1 MNQEIRPMPTCLYQL
16 LEIQAEKNPN
26 AIAIT
31 APGREP
37 LTYGKLWDTIQNIVA
52 GLNAIGVGRNDR
64 VAVALANGPE
74 MAVAFLGIAS
84 GATCAP
90 LNPAYRTNEFDF
102 YLSDLNAKALIIQ
115 SGVAETAV
123 EVARKRGIP
132 IIELSPVKE
141 AETGIFSL
149 TGGEA
154 KPAKQAGLAVH
165 DDIALVLHT
174 SGTTSRPKIVP
185 LTHSNLCASAQN
197 IRSSLQLDSGDC
209 CLNVMPLFHIHGL
222 IGALLSSLSAGASV
236 VCTPGFYAPKFFEW
250 LDEFR
255 PTWYTAVP
263 TMHQA
268 ILARAAANAEI
279 IARCGIRLIRSSS
292 AALPPQVMAEIERTF
307 SAPVIEAYGMTEAS
321 HQMASN
327 PLPPRARK
335 AGSVGVAAG
344 PTIAI
349 MDESGNVLSAGETGE
364 IVIRGASVTA
374 GYENNPKAN
383 ESAFTQGWFRTG
395 DQGYLDSDGYLFIKG
410 RIKELINRG
419 GEKISPRE
427 VDEVLL
433 NHPAVAQAVT
443 FALPHPQLGED
454 VGAAVVLRE
463 NSSVTEREI
472 QEFAAAQLAD
482 FKVPRRV
489 IFLEEIPKGPTGK
502 LQRIGLAE
510 KLGIAAD
517 EPAESL
523 TAFAPPSTVAEEKLA
538 AIWSEVLGIEKVGV
552 RDNFFELGGDSIL
565 AAQIVNRVRS
575 EMQVELSF
583 LDLWQNPTVAGMAAE
598 TTRKQGVPAAPIQR
612 ISREGELPLSFA
624 QAQIWFF
631 EQLEPENTAFN
642 RPVALRLTGKL
653 NVAALEQ
660 SLNEIVRR
668 HEVLRA
674 SFPAVDG
681 VPVQAIAPNLSLS
694 LPVTDISDLPDRER
708 KAEAQRRV
716 TEDAQRPFDLA
727 RGPLVRATLL
737 RLSSEDHRL
746 LLAMHHTVF
755 DGWSVGVLLQEVAA
769 LYEAFSTGNPS
780 PLPELPVQ
788 YADFTVWQQQ
798 WLSGEV
804 LESQLAY
811 WKKQLAGANFVLEL
825 PADRLRP
832 AVQTYRGAKHSFML
846 PVSLGESLKK
856 LSQQEKVTL
865 FVTLLAAFATL
876 LYRYTGQDD
885 VIIGTPIAG
894 RNRIETEKLIGVFIN
909 TLVLRTNLGGN
920 PSFRE
925 LLGRVGEVALGAL
938 AHQDLPF
945 EKLVE
950 ELHPQ
955 RDLSRSPVFQ
965 VIFQLKNLPSET
977 GDVRGLTI
985 EEFDVD
991 TGAAKVDL
999 NLEIVEKPSGLS
1011 CVCEYS
1017 TDLFDDATIERMG
1030 GHFQTLLEGIVA
1042 NPERRVSDLPLLTE
1056 AERHQLLVEWNQTRA
1071 DYPRDKCVH
1080 EMFEEQVER
1089 TPDAVAVVFENRHL
1103 TYRELNQRANQ
1114 LAHHLQEL
1122 GAGPEVLVGICLERS
1137 LEMVVGLLG
1146 ILKAGGAYVPLDPAY
1161 PPERLSFMLSD
1172 SKLLL
1177 AVTHSSLEGR
1187 FDFGGKTRLVC
1198 LDTDWPAIAS
1208 KSQENP
1214 TGVAKPEN
1222 LAYAIYTSGSTG
1234 IPKGVTIEHRA
1245 LSRFVKAAA
1254 LEYQLSERDR
1264 VLQFASIN
1272 FDAAAEEIYPCLTC
1286 GGTLV
1291 LRTDQMLSGASVFLE
1306 KCSQLQLT
1314 VLDLPTAY
1322 WHQLTSELATA
1333 QLALPES
1340 LRLTIIGG
1348 EKALPERVGVWQK
1361 VAGNRSHLAN
1371 GYGPTEATVVATIYK
1386 VPAAAASGGLQVP
1399 VGRPLPHVQTYIL
1412 DGNLQPVPAGVP
1424 GELHLGGDSLARG
1437 YLNCPELTAEKF
1449 IPNPFSN
1456 QPGARLYK
1464 TGDLA
1469 RYLPDGNIEVLGRTD
1484 SQVKIRGFRIELGE
1498 IEAVLTQHPGVR
1510 ETAVTAREDTPGDK
1524 RLVAYIVP
1532 ADIVPADIVP
1542 ADIVPADI
1550 VPADIVPAQSPNPPI
1565 PAQNSTPSPS
1575 LQTQLRSFLKEKLP
1589 DYMVPSAFV
1598 TLDALPVTPNGKIDR
1613 RALPAPELQPA
1624 ASESGFTAP
1633 RDTLEIE
1640 LQSIW
1645 EKVLGVRPISVTDNF
1660 FDLGGHSLLAVRL
1673 FAQIKE
1679 RFNRD
1684 LPLATLFQAPTV
1696 EQLAGILRQKGWV
1709 APSRSLVAIQA
1720 GGTKKPLFCVHAV
1733 GGNVLSY
1740 QNLAYYLGKDR
1751 PVYGLQSRGLDG
1763 QTEPHTKIED
1773 MAADYIKEM
1782 RTVQP
1787 HGPYFI
1793 AGYSSGGVVAFEI
1806 AQQLVAAGEKVALLA
1821 LLDTSNPLLYYKET
1835 PPLSYQ
1841 LYIHW
1846 LNLNRLEPKQKLNY
1860 FVDLVIG
1867 NSQGLMEKIAGKFY
1881 QWTGRALP
1889 NSGELPELFRRI
1901 EEVNRLAVRNYV
1913 PKRYSG
1919 KVTLLRAIE
1928 RPTRKYYD
1936 PYLGWGEIAAGGV
1949 EIVEVPGH
1957 HKTLILEPCVR
1968 FLAEKLREYLDK

>member
-1 MNQEIRPMPTCLYQL
+1 MPAYLYQL
-16 LEIQAEKNPN
+16 LETQAEKKPN

-37 LTYGKLWDTIQNIVA
+37 LTYGHLCDFIKNVVT

-64 VAVALANGPE
+64 VAVALPNGPE
-74 MAVAFLGIAS
+74 MAAAFLAIAS

-115 SGVAETAV
+115 SGVAEPAT

-132 IIELSPVKE
+132 IIELSPVRE
-141 AETGIFSL
+141 AQAGIFSL
-149 TGGEA
+149 TGGEPT
-154 KPAKQAGLAVH
+154 PAKQGGLAQP

-185 LTHSNLCASAQN
+185 LTHSNLCASAGN
-197 IRSSLQLDSGDC
+197 IRAALDLAESDC

-255 PTWYTAVP
+255 PTWYSAVP

-279 IARCGIRLIRSSS
+279 IARCPIRLIRSSS
-292 AALPPQVMAEIERTF
+292 AALPPQVMAEIEKTF

-335 AGSVGVAAG
+335 PGSVGVAAG
-344 PTIAI
+344 PEIAI
-349 MDESGNVLSAGETGE
+349 MDELGNVLSAGEIGE
-364 IVIRGASVTA
+364 IVIRGASVTG

-472 QEFAAAQLAD
+472 QEFAAAQVAD

-510 KLGIAAD
+510 KLGVAAD

-523 TAFAPPSTVAEEKLA
+523 TAFSPPSTVAEEKLA

-598 TTRKQGVPAAPIQR
+598 ASRKQAVPAAPIQL

-624 QAQIWFF
+624 QARMWFF
-631 EQLEPENTAFN
+631 DQLEPENPAFN

-674 SFPAVDG
+674 SFPAVGG
-681 VPVQAIAPNLSLS
+681 VPVGAIAPNLSLS

-708 KAEAQRRV
+708 KVEAERRV
-716 TEDAQRPFDLA
+716 AEDAQRPFDLA
-727 RGPLVRATLL
+727 RGPLVRASLL
-737 RLSSEDHRL
+737 RLSSEEHRL
-746 LLAMHHTVF
+746 LLTMHHTVF
-755 DGWSVGVLLQEVAA
+755 DGWSAGVLLQELAA

-811 WKKQLAGANFVLEL
+811 WKKQLAGAPFVLEL

-832 AVQTYRGAKHSFML
+832 AVQTYRGAKHFFML

-865 FVTLLAAFATL
+865 FVTLQAAFATL

-894 RNRIETEKLIGVFIN
+894 RNRIETEKLIGVFTS
-909 TLVLRTNLGGN
+909 TLVLRTNLAGN
-920 PSFRE
+920 PAFRE
-925 LLGRVGEVALGAL
+925 LLGRVEEVALGGL

-965 VIFQLKNLPSET
+965 VMFQLKNLPSQT
-977 GDVRGLTI
+977 GEVPGLKI
-985 EEFDVD
+985 EEFEVD
-991 TGAAKVDL
+991 TGVAKVDVT
-999 NLEIVEKPSGLS
+999 LEIVEKPSGLS
-1011 CVCEYS
+1011 CSFEYS
-1017 TDLFDDATIERMG
+1017 TDLFDAATIERMG
-1030 GHFQTLLEGIVA
+1030 GHFQTLLEGIAA
-1042 NPERRVSDLPLLTE
+1042 NPDRRISDLPLLTGS
-1056 AERHQLLVEWNQTRA
+1056 ERHQLLFEWNSTQT
-1071 DYPRDKCVH
+1071 DYPQDKCVH
-1080 EMFEEQVER
+1080 QLFEAQVEK
-1089 TPDAVAVVFENRHL
+1089 TPDAVAVVFEDAEL
-1103 TYRELNQRANQ
+1103 TYRELNARANQ
-1114 LAHHLQEL
+1114 LAHHLQAL
-1122 GAGPEVLVGICLERS
+1122 GAGPEVLVGICIERS
-1137 LEMVVGLLG
+1137 LEMIVGLLG

-1161 PPERLSFMLSD
+1161 PPDRLTFMLSD
-1172 SKLLL
+1172 SKLSL
-1177 AVTHSSLEGR
+1177 AVTHSSLGRR
-1187 FDFGGKTRLVC
+1187 FDFGGKIRLVC

-1214 TGVAKPEN
+1214 TGGAKPEN

-1234 IPKGVTIEHRA
+1234 TPKGVTIEHRA

-1291 LRTDQMLSGASVFLE
+1291 LRTDEMLSGASAFLE
-1306 KCSQLQLT
+1306 KCGQLQLT

-1333 QLALPES
+1333 QQALPES

-1348 EKALPERVGVWQK
+1348 EQALPERVAVWQK
-1361 VAGNRSHLAN
+1361 VAENRSHLAN
-1371 GYGPTEATVVATIYK
+1371 TYGPTEATVVATIYK
-1386 VPAAAASGGLQVP
+1386 VPAPAASGGLQVP

-1412 DGNLQPVPAGVP
+1412 DRNLQPVPAGVP

-1437 YLNCPELTAEKF
+1437 YLKRTELTAEQF
-1449 IPNPFSN
+1449 IPNPFSH

-1464 TGDLA
+1464 TGDLS

-1510 ETAVTAREDTPGDK
+1510 ETAVIVWEDIPGDK

-1532 ADIVPADIVP
+1532 AYIVPAS
-1542 ADIVPADI
+1542 
-1550 VPADIVPAQSPNPPI
+1550 IVPAQSPNPPI

-1645 EKVLGVRPISVTDNF
+1645 EKVLGVRPIGVTDNF

-1696 EQLAGILRQKGWV
+1696 EQLAGILRQKGWS
-1709 APSRSLVAIQA
+1709 APGRSLVAIQP

-1740 QNLAYYLGKDR
+1740 QNLAYYLGKEQ

-1763 QTEPHTKIED
+1763 KTEPHTKIED

-1782 RTVQP
+1782 RLVAP
-1787 HGPYFI
+1787 GGPYFL
-1793 AGYSSGGVVAFEI
+1793 AGHSSGGVVAFEI

-1821 LLDTSNPLLYYKET
+1821 MFDTYSPLLYYKET
-1835 PPLSYQ
+1835 PPLLYQ

-1846 LNLNRLEPKQKLNY
+1846 LNLKRLEPNEKLNY
-1860 FVDLVIG
+1860 FVERVIG
-1867 NSQGLMEKIAGKFY
+1867 NSEGLREKIAGKFY
-1881 QWTGRALP
+1881 QWAGRPLP
-1889 NSGELPELFRRI
+1889 NSGALPELFRRI

-1913 PKRYSG
+1913 PKRYPG
-1919 KVTLLRAIE
+1919 KVTLLRAVE
-1928 RPTRKYYD
+1928 RPTRKYYEPD
-1936 PYLGWGEIAAGGV
+1936 LGWGEIAAGGV

-1957 HKTLILEPCVR
+1957 HKTLILEPRVR
-1968 FLAEKLREYLDK
+1968 VLAEKLRECLDS

>member
-1 MNQEIRPMPTCLYQL
+1 MNQEIRPRPTCLYQM
-16 LEIQAEKNPN
+16 LETQAEKNPN

-37 LTYGKLWDTIQNIVA
+37 LTYGNLCDSIQNIVA

-74 MAVAFLGIAS
+74 MAAAFLGIAS

-90 LNPAYRTNEFDF
+90 LNPAYRTSEFDF
-102 YLSDLNAKALIIQ
+102 YLSNLNAKALIIQ
-115 SGVAETAV
+115 SGVAEPAA

-132 IIELSPVKE
+132 IIELSPVQE
-141 AETGIFSL
+141 AQAGIFSL
-149 TGGEA
+149 AGGEP
-154 KPAKQAGLAVH
+154 KPAKQGGLAQP

-185 LTHSNLCASAQN
+185 LTHSNLACSAQN
-197 IRSSLQLDSGDC
+197 IRSSLQLVSGDC

-236 VCTPGFYAPKFFEW
+236 VCTPGFSVPKFFEW

-268 ILARAAANAEI
+268 ILARAAANREI

-327 PLPPRARK
+327 PLPPRLRK

-344 PTIAI
+344 PAIAI
-349 MDESGNVLSAGETGE
+349 VDESGNVLSAGETGE

-433 NHPAVAQAVT
+433 NHSAVAQAVT

-454 VGAAVVLRE
+454 VGAAVILRE
-463 NSSVTEREI
+463 NLSVTEREI

-489 IFLEEIPKGPTGK
+489 IFVGEIPKGATGK

-510 KLGIAAD
+510 KLGVVAD

-523 TAFAPPSTVAEEKLA
+523 TAFAPPSTLAEEKLA
-538 AIWSEVLGIEKVGV
+538 AIWLEVLGIEKVGV

-598 TTRKQGVPAAPIQR
+598 ATRKQAVPAAPIQR

-624 QAQIWFF
+624 QARMWFF
-631 EQLEPENTAFN
+631 EQLEPENPAYN

-681 VPVQAIAPNLSLS
+681 VPVGAIAPNLSLS
-694 LPVTDISDLPDRER
+694 LLVTDISDLPERER
-708 KAEAQRRV
+708 KVEADRRLA
-716 TEDAQRPFDLA
+716 EDAQRPFDLA

-737 RLSSEDHRL
+737 PLSSEDHRL

-755 DGWSVGVLLQEVAA
+755 DGWSVGVLLQELGE

-780 PLPELPVQ
+780 PLPALPVQ

-798 WLSGEV
+798 WLVGEV

-811 WKKQLAGANFVLEL
+811 WKKQLAGAPFVLEL

-832 AVQTYRGAKHSFML
+832 AVQTYRGAKHSLML

-865 FVTLLAAFATL
+865 FVTLISAFATL

-909 TLVLRTNLGGN
+909 TLVLRTNLAGN
-920 PSFRE
+920 PAFRE
-925 LLGRVGEVALGAL
+925 LLGRVEEVALGAL

-950 ELHPQ
+950 ELKPQ

-965 VIFQLKNLPSET
+965 VMFQLRNLPSET
-977 GDVRGLTI
+977 GEVRGLKI
-985 EEFDVD
+985 EEFKVD
-991 TGAAKVDL
+991 IGVAKVDL
-999 NLEIVEKPSGLS
+999 TLEIVEKPSGLS
-1011 CVCEYS
+1011 CLFEYS
-1017 TDLFDDATIERMG
+1017 TDLFDAATIERMG

-1042 NPERRVSDLPLLTE
+1042 NPQWRVSDLPLLTE
-1056 AERHQLLVEWNQTRA
+1056 AERHQL
-1071 DYPRDKCVH
+1071 
-1080 EMFEEQVER
+1080 
-1089 TPDAVAVVFENRHL
+1089 
-1103 TYRELNQRANQ
+1103 
-1114 LAHHLQEL
+1114 
-1122 GAGPEVLVGICLERS
+1122 
-1137 LEMVVGLLG
+1137 
-1146 ILKAGGAYVPLDPAY
+1146 
-1161 PPERLSFMLSD
+1161 
-1172 SKLLL
+1172 
-1177 AVTHSSLEGR
+1177 
-1187 FDFGGKTRLVC
+1187 
-1198 LDTDWPAIAS
+1198 
-1208 KSQENP
+1208 
-1214 TGVAKPEN
+1214 
-1222 LAYAIYTSGSTG
+1222 
-1234 IPKGVTIEHRA
+1234 
-1245 LSRFVKAAA
+1245 
-1254 LEYQLSERDR
+1254 
-1264 VLQFASIN
+1264 
-1272 FDAAAEEIYPCLTC
+1272 
-1286 GGTLV
+1286 
-1291 LRTDQMLSGASVFLE
+1291 
-1306 KCSQLQLT
+1306 
-1314 VLDLPTAY
+1314 
-1322 WHQLTSELATA
+1322 
-1333 QLALPES
+1333 
-1340 LRLTIIGG
+1340 
-1348 EKALPERVGVWQK
+1348 
-1361 VAGNRSHLAN
+1361 
-1371 GYGPTEATVVATIYK
+1371 
-1386 VPAAAASGGLQVP
+1386 
-1399 VGRPLPHVQTYIL
+1399 
-1412 DGNLQPVPAGVP
+1412 
-1424 GELHLGGDSLARG
+1424 
-1437 YLNCPELTAEKF
+1437 
-1449 IPNPFSN
+1449 
-1456 QPGARLYK
+1456 
-1464 TGDLA
+1464 
-1469 RYLPDGNIEVLGRTD
+1469 
-1484 SQVKIRGFRIELGE
+1484 
-1498 IEAVLTQHPGVR
+1498 
-1510 ETAVTAREDTPGDK
+1510 
-1524 RLVAYIVP
+1524 
-1532 ADIVPADIVP
+1532 
-1542 ADIVPADI
+1542 
-1550 VPADIVPAQSPNPPI
+1550 
-1565 PAQNSTPSPS
+1565 
-1575 LQTQLRSFLKEKLP
+1575 QTQL
-1589 DYMVPSAFV
+1589 PSAFV
-1598 TLDALPVTPNGKIDR
+1598 TLDALPVTLNNKIDR
-1613 RALPAPELQPA
+1613 RALPAPEWEPA

-1633 RDTLEIE
+1633 RDNLEIE

-1645 EKVLGVRPISVTDNF
+1645 ERVLGVRPIGVTDNF
-1660 FDLGGHSLLAVRL
+1660 FDLGGHSLLGVRL
-1673 FAQIKE
+1673 LAQIDKI
-1679 RFNRD
+1679 FGKN
-1684 LPLATLFQAPTV
+1684 LPLATLFGAPTI
-1696 EQLAGILRQKGWV
+1696 ERLADVIRQKGWV

-1720 GGTKKPLFCVHAV
+1720 GGTRKPLFCVHGL
-1733 GGNVLSY
+1733 GGQVLY
-1740 QNLAYYLGKDR
+1740 YYNLASYLGKEQ
-1751 PVYGLQSRGLDG
+1751 PVYGLQSRAMDG

-1787 HGPYFI
+1787 YGPYFL
-1793 AGYSSGGVVAFEI
+1793 AGYSLGGAVAFEM
-1806 AQQLVAAGEKVALLA
+1806 ARQLVRSGEKVAMLA
-1821 LLDTSNPLLYYKET
+1821 VFDTYSPTLNREIPSF
-1835 PPLSYQ
+1835 SYRAH
-1841 LYIHW
+1841 IHL
-1846 LNLNRLEPKQKLNY
+1846 LNLSRFTAPEKMIYILEWALRKSFSYGGY
-1860 FVDLVIG
+1860 FHLLKI
-1867 NSQGLMEKIAGKFY
+1867 SQLTTPEKIIYIRDRLFRKGKNLLGKLAEKIF
-1881 QWTGRALP
+1881 WWAAKKKEA
-1889 NSGELPELFRRI
+1889 ELPHYL
-1901 EEVNRLAVRNYV
+1901 EEIKKANAIARKNYV
-1913 PKRYSG
+1913 PQVYPGRL
-1919 KVTLLRAIE
+1919 TLLRAIE
-1928 RPTRKYYD
+1928 RPTGMYYD
-1936 PYLGWGEIAAGGV
+1936 PYLGWEKLAAGGV
-1949 EIVEVPGH
+1949 EIVEVPGNH
-1957 HKTLILEPCVR
+1957 VTIIWEPRVR
-1968 FLAEKLREYLDK
+1968 VLAEKLRECLDR